1 MYRDSYLSGQIKED
15 GTVDTDMRTRRILQ
29 IVFFIAG
36 AALLTIADYEIKQ
49 WALKSLKDVPSVDVI
64 PGVFRFSYVENRGAA
79 FGIFQGKTLILG
91 IFSVIVG
98 VLIGYLYFKVTPERK
113 NWLLELSLLL
123 IFAGAAGNQIDRLIQ
138 GYVVDMFEFYWFTF
152 PVFNFA
158 DTLITIGAILFGLCA
173 LIRPKQL
180 DQLFES
186 HKKGSQKD
194 EQADVQ
200 TDGQADTQK
209 GDQNG

>member
-15 GTVDTDMRTRRILQ
+15 GTVETDMRTRRILQ
-29 IVFFIAG
+29 IVFFVAG

-49 WALKSLKDVPSVDVI
+49 WAIKTLKDVPSVDVI

-79 FGIFQGKTLILG
+79 FGIFQGKSLILG

-138 GYVVDMFEFYWFTF
+138 GYVVDMFEFYWF
-152 PVFNFA
+152 
-158 DTLITIGAILFGLCA
+158 
-173 LIRPKQL
+173 
-180 DQLFES
+180 
-186 HKKGSQKD
+186 
-194 EQADVQ
+194 
-200 TDGQADTQK
+200 
-209 GDQNG
+209 

>member
-1 MYRDSYLSGQIKED
+1 ME
-15 GTVDTDMRTRRILQ
+15 TDMRTRRILQ
-29 IVFFIAG
+29 IVFFVAG

-49 WALKSLKDVPSVDVI
+49 WAIKTLKDVPSVDVI

-79 FGIFQGKTLILG
+79 FGIFQGKSLILG

-138 GYVVDMFEFYWFTF
+138 GYVVDMFEFYWFSF

-158 DTLITIGAILFGLCA
+158 DTLITIGAVLFGLCA

-186 HKKGSQKD
+186 RKKGGQKEEQAD
-194 EQADVQ
+194 EQADS
-200 TDGQADTQK
+200 QK
-209 GDQNG
+209 GDHNG